1 MVTLDQAQ
9 VSELKVEFR
18 SQAGKGAA
26 RKLRRHSKIPGVFYG
41 SRREP
46 VRLSVDPDRL
56 RSALNTPKLLNT
68 LLRIVSDHPD
78 LNGRVVMVREIQR
91 DPLSRKFIHVDL
103 MEVYEDR
110 SVRVKA
116 PILLKGHAIGVDMG
130 GTLEQ
135 HIRQAEIKCPADKI
149 PPSIDIDVT
158 ELKIGQTIRLE
169 DLSLGEDIEL
179 IGDKHASLA
188 TVVAPRV
195 LKEEEVEE
203 EEVEGEEAAEAE
215 EGAKAAE
222 AAEASEDK
230 EAKAEKKAEKDEAS
244 TEKKRK
250 K

>member
-1 MVTLDQAQ
+1 MVTLDQVQ

-18 SQAGKGAA
+18 SQAGKGTA
-26 RKLRRHSKIPGVFYG
+26 RKLRRQNKIPGVFYG
-41 SRREP
+41 SRCEP
-46 VRLSVDPDRL
+46 VRLSVDPDL
-56 RSALNTPKLLNT
+56 LKSALNTPKLLNT
-68 LLRIVSDHPD
+68 LLKILSDHPD

-110 SVRVKA
+110 SVRVKI
-116 PILLKGHAIGVDMG
+116 PVLLKGHAIGVDLG

-149 PPSIDIDVT
+149 PPSIEIDVT

-169 DLSLGEDIEL
+169 DLALGEGIEL

-195 LKEEEVEE
+195 LKEEEEE
-203 EEVEGEEAAEAE
+203 EEVEEAEGEEAAEAE

-222 AAEASEDK
+222 AAEGK
-230 EAKAEKKAEKDEAS
+230 EAKAEKKAEKDEDSA
-244 TEKKRK
+244 EKKRK